1 MKIKWVLFLLGT
13 LAVIWFT
20 GCSDD
25 SNGKPGFNGNSGN
38 NGGNNQ
44 TNTTNAPLSLTGVT
58 INHTITSATAS
69 LPSTG
74 SFRVQL
80 TGTPGSTSGDFRTF
94 EPGGTETGAGTF
106 TSALS
111 NPNTAVLVFVDPL
124 LGTVTEELVFFTTNS
139 GTFIRNVGSGESQQ
153 GTFVFQ

>member
-1 MKIKWVLFLLGT
+1 MKIKWVLFFLGT

-20 GCSDD
+20 GCDDD
-25 SNGKPGFNGNSGN
+25 STAGKPGFGGNNN

-44 TNTTNAPLSLTGVT
+44 TNSTNAPLSLTGST
-58 INHTITSATAS
+58 ITHTITSATAS

-74 SFRVQL
+74 SFMVQL

-94 EPGGTETGAGTF
+94 EPGGTETGSGTF

-111 NPNTAVLVFVDPL
+111 GANTAVLVFVDPN
-124 LGTVTEELVFFTTNS
+124 LGTVTENLVFFTTTS
-139 GTFIRNVGSGESQQ
+139 GTFVRDIGSGGSQQ
-153 GTFVFQ
+153 GTFILQ